1 MNNYTQKNMQ
11 KTLDLLQNE
20 LLNQNEKEKEYILL
34 IKKLKEEIEKYKLNE
49 INLLKKI
56 EIYENKLK
64 KVEEINENFI
74 YNVKLAK
81 IKANEEQK
89 KKKDINDNIIHL
101 LSKNTNKTFS
111 YHRNN
116 KYFNQN
122 NNSINI
128 QTEIF
133 Q

>member
-1 MNNYTQKNMQ
+1 MINNTEKNMQ
-11 KTLDLLQNE
+11 KTLELFQNE
-20 LLNQNEKEKEYILL
+20 LLNQNEKEKEYIL
-34 IKKLKEEIEKYKLNE
+34 IINNLKEEIEKYKLNE

-89 KKKDINDNIIHL
+89 KKKDINDSIINL
-101 LSKNTNKTFS
+101 LSKNDNEFIK
-111 YHRNN
+111 
-116 KYFNQN
+116 KY
-122 NNSINI
+122 
-128 QTEIF
+128 
-133 Q
+133 

>member
-1 MNNYTQKNMQ
+1 MFNNTEKNMQ
-11 KTLDLLQNE
+11 KTLDLFQNE
-20 LLNQNEKEKEYILL
+20 LLNQNEKEKEYIII

-89 KKKDINDNIIHL
+89 KKKDINDSIINL

-111 YHRNN
+111 HHRNN

-122 NNSINI
+122 NNDINI
-128 QTEIF
+128 QTENF